1 MKNLKKERM
10 MLMKAYQIKITLID
24 SVPLIWRRVIVP
36 AEITFKRLHDVIQ
49 FSMGW
54 KDYHLYE
61 FNIKEENLR
70 ITCDEE
76 VVDEYEFYSKMRLTK
91 ENDLHGFIGNILK
104 VKPKLSS
111 KVKIDKL
118 LTKVKSVEYIYDFGD
133 YWRHD
138 ITLEDVVENYEY
150 GHPICVDAKGAC
162 PPEDVGGIPGYA
174 EFLEVMKDKNHP
186 EHERLKEWADS
197 QYYKDTFNIE
207 HTNILMAGILKLKK
221 VKK

>member
-1 MKNLKKERM
+1 
-10 MLMKAYQIKITLID
+10 MKAYKIKITLVD
-24 SVPLIWRRVIVP
+24 SEPLIWRRVIVP
-36 AEITFKRLHDVIQ
+36 SEITFKRLHDVIQ

-54 KDYHLYE
+54 KDYHLYD

-76 VVDEYEFYSKMRLTK
+76 AVAEYEFYSKMKLTK
-91 ENDLHGFIGNILK
+91 ENDPHGFIANILK

-111 KVKIDKL
+111 KGKIDKYL
-118 LTKVKSVEYIYDFGD
+118 NKDKSIEYIYDFGD

-138 ITLEDVVENYEY
+138 IILEEIVENYEHGY
-150 GHPICVDAKGAC
+150 PICIDAEGAC

-174 EFLEVMKDKNHP
+174 EFLEVIKDKNNP
-186 EHERLKEWADS
+186 EYERLKEWADS
-197 QYYKDTFNIE
+197 QYYKETFDIE
-207 HTNILMAGILKLKK
+207 RTNMFMADILKLKK